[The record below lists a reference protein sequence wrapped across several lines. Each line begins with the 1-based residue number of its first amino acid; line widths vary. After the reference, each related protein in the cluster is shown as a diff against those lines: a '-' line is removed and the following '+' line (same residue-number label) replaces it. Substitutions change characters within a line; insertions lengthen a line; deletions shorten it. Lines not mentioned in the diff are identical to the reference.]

1 MSDGTAGQFALTRL
15 PLSALG
21 GGTRGFLQ
29 DARFTRGIIAAP
41 PPPEPMH
48 EEEDPVARAFADGYA
63 QGADDA
69 RNALTTEMAEADA
82 ARHRIETALA
92 RMDEDATRQ
101 FEERLRETVKALCE
115 AVIAPAAID
124 AEGLARR
131 VAAAAGMFA
140 RASDERVIRL
150 HPEDLALV
158 HARLPE
164 EWHCEPDPSLERG
177 SVRVE
182 STQGGVEDGPVQW
195 RAAIEEAL
203 RAC

>member
-1 MSDGTAGQFALTRL
+1 MSEQPRSDFSPIRL

-29 DARFTRGIIAAP
+29 DSRFTRGIVPAATV
-41 PPPEPMH
+41 PEPMH

-69 RNALTTEMAEADA
+69 RTALMAEMAEADA
-82 ARHRIETALA
+82 ARHQIETTLA
-92 RMDEDATRQ
+92 RMDEDASRL

-131 VAAAAGMFA
+131 VATAAGMFA

-182 STQGGVEDGPVQW
+182 GPQGGVEDGPVQW